1 MHSERKVTLN
11 RGGVADKNAADP
23 SNPRGK
29 FPTPEVKVTEHQ
41 YPHPFFCLPNVTS
54 FNCFLL
60 FVTVHLSMF
69 SFIFCQDQKRM
80 SELVSY
86 LLRQR
91 THTPPDKTE
100 NKQKTK
106 EVRLSLFCH
115 NVCIC
120 LLLTKKKKPWAVLFK
135 AGLR

>member
-41 YPHPFFCLPNVTS
+41 YPHPFQFCLPNVTS

-86 LLRQR
+86 LSRQR

-106 EVRLSLFCH
+106 EVRLCSATMFAFVFC
-115 NVCIC
+115 
-120 LLLTKKKKPWAVLFK
+120 
-135 AGLR
+135 